1 MKKIYKK
8 TPEKL
13 SQIMDFIVKF
23 NAKNGYC
30 PSIREIAKT
39 LDMTTP
45 SLVKYY
51 LDMLE
56 KDGLILR
63 GEPPRRVITIATN
76 NVIDDSATCLS
87 LESNASLPVFNCPIV
102 GSVAAGAPI
111 LAMENIAGYYPLPS
125 SEYKTESTYML
136 KVVGDSMVE
145 TGIDDGDIIIVDR
158 SKEPTN
164 SKIVVAMIDDSV
176 TVKRFFKEKNRVILH
191 PENKCYDDIVINQ
204 GTNLAILG
212 VVVGLIKKF

>member
-39 LDMTTP
+39 LDITTP

-102 GSVAAGAPI
+102 GSVAAGVPI

-125 SEYKTESTYML
+125 SEYKMESTYML

-164 SKIVVAMIDDSV
+164 SKRVVAMIDDSV
-176 TVKRFFKEKNRVILH
+176 TVKRFYKEKNRVILH